1 MKKETAFV
9 PFSQTT
15 RNHATTDS
23 LHSTSRTCIGLNM
36 VIFREAPSKAFHS
49 RHLDNFHL
57 HQHPFNHHH
66 KITHLPYG

>member
-1 MKKETAFV
+1 MKKEMAFV

-23 LHSTSRTCIGLNM
+23 LHCTPPTCIGLNM
-36 VIFREAPSKAFHS
+36 VILREVPSKAIHS
-49 RHLDNFHL
+49 RHFDNLHL
-57 HQHPFNHHH
+57 HQHPFNHH